1 MLLVYSTQV
10 VSHHLRQLASLEDSL
25 AAEKLRQRM
34 ELQMK
39 LEAQRMRMKE
49 VRTQQALQSHQRLL
63 QHAPLP
69 SPRADLLARC
79 CCSRPLS
86 KQRAH
91 CFPSRNNRPFLL
103 CRFSALSD
111 GLERTLAIER
121 LRQAQALLE
130 KRCPIRKMIFPRLTQ
145 VTKGIACARKS
156 RPRVAMQLP
165 DLKPV
170 GCSR

>member
-1 MLLVYSTQV
+1 VLFVHSPQV
-10 VSHHLRQLASLEDSL
+10 VSHHVRQLARLEDSL
-25 AAEKLRQRM
+25 AAEKLRQRI

-49 VRTQQALQSHQRLL
+49 ARTQQALQQQQRLL

-79 CCSRPLS
+79 SCQCRLS
-86 KQRAH
+86 KQRAD

-103 CRFSALSD
+103 CRFSALSN
-111 GLERTLAIER
+111 GLERTLEIER

-130 KRCPIRKMIFPRLTQ
+130 KRCRIRKIVFLRLTQ
-145 VTKGIACARKS
+145 VRDRLRAQKQAAGSDGAARPKTGG
-156 RPRVAMQLP
+156 L
-165 DLKPV
+165 
-170 GCSR
+170 